1 MRETWKVLLKLE
13 ILKLEKLEIIVSLG
27 DFSGHVGKCAE
38 GFEGVHGGNGIGK
51 RNAEGRKLLE
61 FCDKRELCVTNTWF
75 KKTDK
80 RKITYNA
87 GGGCGTEIDFVLV
100 GEKYRKCIRDV
111 RVIPWKLQHRMVGVD
126 LDKKDH
132 KKKDL
137 EVE

>member
-1 MRETWKVLLKLE
+1 M
-13 ILKLEKLEIIVSLG
+13 
-27 DFSGHVGKCAE
+27 A
-38 GFEGVHGGNGIGK
+38 
-51 RNAEGRKLLE
+51 
-61 FCDKRELCVTNTWF
+61 NTWF

-87 GGGCGTEIDFVLV
+87 CGECGTEIDFVLV

-111 RVIPWKLQHRMVGVD
+111 RVIPWELQHRMVGVD